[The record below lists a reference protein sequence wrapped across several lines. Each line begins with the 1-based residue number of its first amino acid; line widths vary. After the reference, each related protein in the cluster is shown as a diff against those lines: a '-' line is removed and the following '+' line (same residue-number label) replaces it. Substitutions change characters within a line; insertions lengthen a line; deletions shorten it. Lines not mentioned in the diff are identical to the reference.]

1 MTSVGL
7 LTSWVSRNNGGL
19 YDAMRFLAQ
28 ALDNISNIDIKVFGL
43 EDEKTPE
50 DLAGWGTVPVNACR
64 LRGPKFL
71 AYSPKLVPM
80 LHRAKLD
87 LLHIHGLWTYP
98 SMASL
103 QWSIREKKPYLIST
117 HGMLDP
123 WALQHSRW
131 KKRLVSLLYEN
142 AHLDGATCLHALCE
156 SEAKAIRDYGIKNPI
171 YVIPNGVIL
180 PQESKQVPA
189 RWENRVPDTAKV
201 LLYLGRLHPKKG
213 LLNLLYGWRIA
224 LAQKKSKIN
233 DWYLVIAGWDQNAHE
248 NELKIVCKKLG
259 IQNRVIFA
267 GPQFDTDKDAI
278 YSRANAFIL
287 PSFSEGVPMVIL
299 EAWSYCL
306 PVLMTPQCNL
316 PEGFQAQ
323 AAIQVNAHQESI
335 AQGLDTLFS
344 LSNNE
349 RKKFGINGQQLV
361 HKRFIWSK
369 VASEINAVYEE
380 WILGGGSPPSCIITD

>member
-28 ALDNISNIDIKVFGL
+28 ALEKISNFDVKVFGL
-43 EDEKTPE
+43 EDEKTPQ
-50 DLAGWGTVPVNACR
+50 DLAGWGTVPVNTCR

-80 LHRAKLD
+80 LHSAKLD

-103 QWSIREKKPYLIST
+103 QWSRRKKKPYLIST

-131 KKRLVSLLYEN
+131 KKHLVSLLYEN
-142 AHLDGATCLHALCE
+142 AHLHGATCLHALCE
-156 SEAKAIRDYGIKNPI
+156 SEANAIRDYGLKNPI
-171 YVIPNGVIL
+171 CVIPNGVIL
-180 PQESKQVPA
+180 PAESKLVPA
-189 RWENRVPDTAKV
+189 RWQTCVPDTAKV

-213 LLNLLYGWRIA
+213 LLNLLYGWSIA
-224 LAQKKSKIN
+224 LAQKKYKIN

-248 NELKIVCKKLG
+248 NELKMVCKKLG
-259 IQNRVIFA
+259 IQDRVIFA
-267 GPQFDTDKDAI
+267 GPQFNTDKHAT

-287 PSFSEGVPMVIL
+287 PSLSEGVPMVIL
-299 EAWSYCL
+299 EAWSYGL

-316 PEGFQAQ
+316 PEGFQAG
-323 AAIQVNAHQESI
+323 AAIQINAHQESI
-335 AQGLDTLFS
+335 AQGIDVLFS
-344 LSNNE
+344 LSNSECQNL
-349 RKKFGINGQQLV
+349 GINGQQLV
-361 HKRFIWSK
+361 QKRFIWPK
-369 VASEINAVYEE
+369 VASEMSAVYE
-380 WILGGGSPPSCIITD
+380 WMLGGGSPPSCILND